1 MPLLAVQ
8 LEDLRCL
15 RNVDLRLDPK
25 LTLITGPNASGKTSL
40 LEGIFFLGRGRSFRT
55 RQLDRLVR
63 SGSDALTV
71 VGHLSSDHRPVV
83 IGLRATRESIE
94 ARIGG
99 QPVESLSALAIAF
112 PVQVIDPNLHKL
124 VEEGPAGRRRTM
136 DWGVF
141 HVEHGFAT
149 DWQRYQRALKQR
161 NAALRA
167 GQPAAVVRV
176 WDQEL
181 ASSGT
186 SISAARSVYVDT
198 LAPVLQKIARSLLGL
213 DVTATLTCGWVSD
226 LSLADAL
233 IGAWQ
238 RDARLHTTTVGPH
251 RADLSLRLEG
261 IPAKDRVSRGQQKL
275 LAAALIIAQLE
286 LLKALR
292 GRAGT
297 LLLDDPAAEL
307 DSYKLAALMEQVLAL
322 GAQLI
327 VTATASSTPGL
338 PLPGMR
344 FHVEQGVVS
353 PML

>member
-8 LEDLRCL
+8 LENLRCL

-25 LTLITGPNASGKTSL
+25 LTLITGANASGKTSL
-40 LEGIFFLGRGRSFRT
+40 LEGVFFLGRGRSFRT
-55 RQLDRLVR
+55 RQLDRIIR
-63 SGSDALTV
+63 GGSDALTV

-99 QPVESLSALAIAF
+99 QPVESLSALAAAF

-124 VEEGPAGRRRTM
+124 VEEGPAGRRRMM

-141 HVEHGFAT
+141 HVEQSFSN
-149 DWQRYQRALKQR
+149 DWQRYQRALRQR

-167 GQPAAVVRV
+167 GQPGAIVRA

-181 ASSGT
+181 ATSGT
-186 SISAARSVYVDT
+186 SISAARTKYIDT
-198 LAPVLQKIARSLLGL
+198 LAPVLQRIARSILGL
-213 DVTATLTCGWVSD
+213 DVAAALTRGWASE
-226 LSLADAL
+226 LGLADAL
-233 IGAWQ
+233 SRAWQ
-238 RDARLHTTTVGPH
+238 RDTKFRTTTVGPH
-251 RADLSLRLEG
+251 RADLSLRLDG
-261 IPAKDRVSRGQQKL
+261 VPAKDRASRGQQKL

-286 LLKALR
+286 LLKALQ

-307 DSYKLAALMEQVLAL
+307 DSNKLAALMEQILL
-322 GAQLI
+322 LEAQLI
-327 VTATASSTPGL
+327 VTATAGSTPGL
-338 PLPGMR
+338 PSPGMR
-344 FHVEQGVVS
+344 FHVEQGALS
-353 PML
+353 SML